1 MDFKVGD
8 FVRFKASIFR
18 KNEWLELKN
27 YIEYQTGIISKIDHS
42 PWGDSYEIEII
53 TVDGDKEYIR
63 IAFQTLEH
71 ARIRANKLTRKLY
84 PNNDEEEGWIYL

>member
-27 YIEYQTGIISKIDHS
+27 LF
-42 PWGDSYEIEII
+42 
-53 TVDGDKEYIR
+53 DKAYAQPSGSLSFE
-63 IAFQTLEH
+63 
-71 ARIRANKLTRKLY
+71 KL
-84 PNNDEEEGWIYL
+84 DYLP